1 MFFENSSS
9 NQETISKESSK
20 NSSSSDSKRSS
31 MVSKN
36 GSISIIGSRNSQ
48 QSLGSTNL
56 RPQSGS
62 GQKIIKS
69 SEESIGSSQN
79 RVNES
84 DVELRRSSYCE
95 SKSPTKGNS
104 KQTNLL
110 TISLLYYFFLI
121 FYSPTWFIIRNKDSN
136 RRIFRR
142 IEK

>member
-20 NSSSSDSKRSS
+20 NSSNSDSKRSS

-36 GSISIIGSRNSQ
+36 GSISIIGSRTSQ

-62 GQKIIKS
+62 GQKILKS
-69 SEESIGSSQN
+69 SEESIEPSQN

-84 DVELRRSSYCE
+84 DIELRHSSYCE
-95 SKSPTKGNS
+95 SKSP
-104 KQTNLL
+104 
-110 TISLLYYFFLI
+110 
-121 FYSPTWFIIRNKDSN
+121 PTST
-136 RRIFRR
+136 
-142 IEK
+142 

>member
-1 MFFENSSS
+1 
-9 NQETISKESSK
+9 
-20 NSSSSDSKRSS
+20 

-95 SKSPTKGNS
+95 SKSPTKGTS

-136 RRIFRR
+136 RWIFRR